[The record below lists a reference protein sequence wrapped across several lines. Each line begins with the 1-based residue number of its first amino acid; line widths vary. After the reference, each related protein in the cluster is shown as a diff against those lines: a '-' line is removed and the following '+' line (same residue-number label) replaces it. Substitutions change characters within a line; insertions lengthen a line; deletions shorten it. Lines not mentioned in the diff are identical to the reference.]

1 MLVHEWGH
9 ALCARALGLA
19 VEGMEIA
26 PFGGVV
32 YVRGVEQLGT
42 GAAVGVALAGP
53 ATSLALAGLCGC
65 AAYALPKFLPF
76 WAHLI
81 EINLVLAL
89 TNLLPAFPL
98 DGGRVLF
105 VLLNGLIHLIT
116 RKRIPARYEGYV
128 HTAGFV
134 LLLGLM
140 VVVMY
145 NDISRIIS

>member
-1 MLVHEWGH
+1 MSRVRLSPWLIALAALSLLLGESAYLWAGLCCVLVHEWGH

-53 ATSLALAGLCGC
+53 AASLALAALCGC

-76 WAHLI
+76 WA
-81 EINLVLAL
+81 A
-89 TNLLPAFPL
+89 
-98 DGGRVLF
+98 
-105 VLLNGLIHLIT
+105 
-116 RKRIPARYEGYV
+116 
-128 HTAGFV
+128 
-134 LLLGLM
+134 
-140 VVVMY
+140 
-145 NDISRIIS
+145 